1 MSFRHRIA
9 IIIIVLA
16 AFVLVAVGASM
27 LFAAP
32 NAACSPDGALPGN
45 ASAGLI
51 SDCEALMDSK
61 AALKGTNGSLNWWSG
76 RLIDAW
82 NGVTVRNGRVQ
93 VLDLR
98 DRGLDGSIPERL
110 TDLDALTDL
119 YLGGNAFTGCIPAS
133 LRDVA
138 RNDLATLGL
147 AFCGQSTTT
156 STPIPQPTATPQAT
170 PDPTPTAEPTVEIQ
184 QVLESVSCREAE
196 IKKVLG
202 ESFTLMGPP
211 QFTVLP
217 SNGRGWLATHTSY
230 WQGEGN
236 WGENLEAPADY
247 FICLAVLY
255 DNVVDAYHDGGY
267 HSLRRWLE
275 RSYDLVERKVYIPPA
290 IGDEFVAAGYLH
302 QRPLHPD
309 RPEYGPVTEQA
320 EAASRYGRGLLAIYL
335 YADFN
340 VPELN
345 PALQRGAEDVAL
357 RRATQRV
364 LEMAVEMDAR
374 ISRELEAAG
383 GPAKGL
389 LETKGLSELDVRP
402 RLHMR

>member
-9 IIIIVLA
+9 IIIVLA

-76 RLIDAW
+76 RSIDAW

-98 DRGLDGSIPERL
+98 DRGLDGIIPERL
-110 TDLDALTDL
+110 TDLDALTAL
-119 YLGGNAFTGCIPAS
+119 YLSGNAFTGCIPAS

-156 STPIPQPTATPQAT
+156 STPIPQPTATLQAT

-236 WGENLEAPADY
+236 WG
-247 FICLAVLY
+247 
-255 DNVVDAYHDGGY
+255 
-267 HSLRRWLE
+267 
-275 RSYDLVERKVYIPPA
+275 
-290 IGDEFVAAGYLH
+290 
-302 QRPLHPD
+302 
-309 RPEYGPVTEQA
+309 
-320 EAASRYGRGLLAIYL
+320 
-335 YADFN
+335 
-340 VPELN
+340 
-345 PALQRGAEDVAL
+345 
-357 RRATQRV
+357 
-364 LEMAVEMDAR
+364 
-374 ISRELEAAG
+374 
-383 GPAKGL
+383 
-389 LETKGLSELDVRP
+389 
-402 RLHMR
+402 